1 MCEQDKEEDTEAEE
15 KFKKADVVCK
25 QDGIIKESENKE
37 VIESDSPACE
47 EEVPDEEKVDTLM
60 INDSRSS
67 EEKWLQVDANSLSQ
81 RERRELC
88 NESRLDDL
96 HISYA
101 QALLKKQFPG

>member
-1 MCEQDKEEDTEAEE
+1 MQARWYNQR
-15 KFKKADVVCK
+15 ARK
-25 QDGIIKESENKE
+25 QE

-88 NESRLDDL
+88 NGSRLNDL